1 MHLFD
6 VCVVQG
12 SNELLGR
19 TVFPPLVELSSNG
32 DRTPKLLWYPIM
44 QKGHRAG
51 EALLAAELI
60 LKDKVRERSDPYSDA
75 IDLLY
80 LFYSLCPMCVKAER
94 GTQALIALGHSFAP
108 R

>member
-32 DRTPKLLWYPIM
+32 DRTPKLLWYPVTK
-44 QKGHRAG
+44 KGRDAG
-51 EALLAAELI
+51 QMLVAAELL
-60 LKDKVRERSDPYSDA
+60 LKDGVRT
-75 IDLLY
+75 L
-80 LFYSLCPMCVKAER
+80 
-94 GTQALIALGHSFAP
+94 
-108 R
+108 